1 MCMADTQD
9 EDESD
14 EELQRFWDVWGM
26 TYKEQKRFRSCLI
39 VATAIIIVV
48 VLLLVCLH
56 K

>member
-1 MCMADTQD
+1 MADTQD

-26 TYKEQKRFRSCLI
+26 TYKEQKRFGFYLIAATVII
-39 VATAIIIVV
+39 VAV
-48 VLLLVCLH
+48 VLLFVCLN